1 MNLAK
6 KTITE
11 RSDKVKQKVLVIFE
25 DEEAYGELQI
35 ALESATIAT
44 VFAATPDDAIRPF
57 INHEYCLVIID
68 ASVSDADGQRLL
80 KIMQTIQPT
89 PILLLSSSTKH
100 PARLAA
106 FHVGANAYW
115 GKPYSLEE
123 CVAQAKTLIRLYN
136 DLKSRKSSNRTLLYG
151 ADLIIDPIKRKVFLQ
166 ETAIELTRK
175 EFDLLYLMASHPGQ
189 VFTRDQLYSKV
200 WNADYTV
207 NVEDSV
213 KAHIKTLRKKL
224 LDTDYIQNVWGVG
237 YRFNPQ

>member
-1 MNLAK
+1 M
-6 KTITE
+6 
-11 RSDKVKQKVLVIFE
+11 KQKILVIFE
-25 DEEAYGELQI
+25 DEEAYGELQG
-35 ALESATIAT
+35 ALESATIST
-44 VFAATPDDAIRPF
+44 VFAATPDDAIRLF

-100 PARLAA
+100 PDRLAA
-106 FHVGANAYW
+106 FNAGANAYL

-136 DLKSRKSSNRTLLYG
+136 DLKSRKSSNSTLLYG
-151 ADLIIDPIKRKVFLQ
+151 ADLIIDPIKRKVFLR
-166 ETAIELTRK
+166 EATIDLTRK

-189 VFTRDQLYSKV
+189 VFTRDQLYDKV
-200 WNADYTV
+200 WDADYTV
-207 NVEDSV
+207 NVDDSI

-224 LDTDYIQNVWGVG
+224 LNTDYIQNVWGVG

>member
-1 MNLAK
+1 M
-6 KTITE
+6 
-11 RSDKVKQKVLVIFE
+11 KQKVLVIFE
-25 DEEAYGELQI
+25 DEKTYGELQR
-35 ALESATIAT
+35 ALESATIST
-44 VFAATPDDAIRPF
+44 VFAATPDDAIRLF

-100 PARLAA
+100 PDRLAA
-106 FHVGANAYW
+106 FNAGANAYLE
-115 GKPYSLEE
+115 PYSLEE

-136 DLKSRKSSNRTLLYG
+136 DLKSRKSSNSTLLYG

-166 ETAIELTRK
+166 ETAVELTRK

-207 NVEDSV
+207 NVDDSV

>member
-1 MNLAK
+1 M
-6 KTITE
+6 
-11 RSDKVKQKVLVIFE
+11 KQKVLVIFE
-25 DEEAYGELQI
+25 DEEAYSELQI

-44 VFAATPDDAIRPF
+44 VFAATPDDAIRLF

-89 PILLLSSSTKH
+89 PILLLSSNTKY
-100 PARLAA
+100 PDRLAA
-106 FHVGANAYW
+106 FNAGANAYL

-136 DLKSRKSSNRTLLYG
+136 DLKSRKSGGSILLYG
-151 ADLIIDPIKRKVFLQ
+151 TDLIIDPIKRKVFLR
-166 ETAIELTRK
+166 EIAVELTRK

-207 NVEDSV
+207 NVDDSV

>member
-1 MNLAK
+1 M
-6 KTITE
+6 
-11 RSDKVKQKVLVIFE
+11 KQKVLVIFE
-25 DEEAYGELQI
+25 DEEAYSELQI
-35 ALESATIAT
+35 ALESTTIAT
-44 VFAATPDDAIRPF
+44 VFTVTPDDAIRLF

-68 ASVSDADGQRLL
+68 ASVSDADGQKLL

-100 PARLAA
+100 PDRLAA
-106 FHVGANAYW
+106 FNAGANAYL

-136 DLKSRKSSNRTLLYG
+136 DLKSRKPSNSTLLYG

-189 VFTRDQLYSKV
+189 VFTRNQLYSKV
-200 WNADYTV
+200 WDADCTV
-207 NVEDSV
+207 NVDDSV

-224 LDTDYIQNVWGVG
+224 LDADHIQNVWGVG